1 MRVRRQAWRITMN
14 RRTFRNFLCAAAA
27 GAFGAF
33 GTAAQAIHYDV
44 DFDPPFTLPGL
55 VQIDVPPGL
64 PCFALDSENSCP
76 FDVLSVFFT
85 DTLGRE
91 WDILGPRPG
100 IGDMVSIDPDGL
112 LIGIQ
117 VTIPGLHEITED
129 GGSPCGVESS
139 PTLRFLL
146 DSKDPSLTHVDFTCG
161 ALVDTGTVTT
171 ITKVPEPA
179 TLALLGLGLAG
190 LALTRRRKVH

>member
-1 MRVRRQAWRITMN
+1 MN
-14 RRTFRNFLCAAAA
+14 RTNFRKFLCAAAA
-27 GAFGAF
+27 AAFGAF

-44 DFDPPFTLPGL
+44 GFDPPFTMPGL
-55 VQIDVPPGL
+55 VQIDVPPG
-64 PCFALDSENSCP
+64 PCFAPDDENTCP

-100 IGDMVSIDPDGL
+100 IGDMVSIDPDGA

-117 VTIPGLHEITED
+117 VTIGGLNEITDFTDSHEITAAAV
-129 GGSPCGVESS
+129 GSPCGGDSS
-139 PTLRFLL
+139 PTLHFLL
-146 DSKDPSLTHVDFTCG
+146 DIENPSLTHVDFSCG
-161 ALVDTGTVTT
+161 DLVDTGSVTT

-190 LALTRRRKVH
+190 LALSRRRKMH